1 MFNHALKAL
10 KRANLHR
17 ERCLYPPTLADF
29 ASNDYLAL
37 ASRKDLLQ
45 EAFHILQNLPSHA
58 PKASMLVN
66 GYYPLHQEL
75 ENYLCDLLGFESCVL
90 VGSAFLGNLA
100 LIDALV
106 RKNDWLL
113 MDAHYHASGQFL
125 AKKSPNT
132 LFFEHNNPQDL
143 KTKLNTC
150 HNKGQLFIAIEGV
163 YSMDGEI
170 APLEILE
177 IAESYGAYLILDEA
191 HSLGS
196 IGEHLLG
203 LLDHYQYKPT
213 EKMILLGAFSKAY
226 GSYGGFIAGSIE
238 MIDFLCNRAKSIL
251 YTTSPSLLDTALSFV
266 NLKHLY
272 NNTKHY
278 QEILKQMRACLD
290 RFNWHTQSN
299 IFTLP
304 FVNSTALL
312 EMQDRLIKHGF
323 LCAAIRPPT
332 TANPL
337 LRLCLNI
344 QPQRTLELLEDLCY
358 LLKHSL

>member
-1 MFNHALKAL
+1 MFDHALKAL
-10 KRANLHR
+10 RRASLHR
-17 ERCLYPPTLADF
+17 ERRLYSPTLADF

-37 ASRKDLLQ
+37 GSHKGLLQ
-45 EAFHILQNLPSHA
+45 EAFDILQNLPSHA

-106 RKNDWLL
+106 RKNDHLL

-125 AKKSPNT
+125 AKKLPNT

-143 KTKLNTC
+143 EAKLKAC
-150 HNKGQLFIAIEGV
+150 KNKGQLFIAIEGV

-177 IAESYGAYLILDEA
+177 IAENYGAYLILDEA

-203 LLDHYQYKPT
+203 LLDHYSHKPS
-213 EKMILLGAFSKAY
+213 KKIILLGAFSKAY
-226 GSYGGFIAGSIE
+226 GSYGGFITGSIE
-238 MIDFLCNRAKSIL
+238 VIDFLCNRAKSIL
-251 YTTSPSLLDTALSFV
+251 YTTSPSLLDSALSLV

-272 NNTKHY
+272 SNIKHY
-278 QEILKQMRACLD
+278 QEMLKQMRACLD

-299 IFTLP
+299 ILPLP
-304 FVNSTALL
+304 FANPASLL
-312 EMQDRLIKHGF
+312 ETQNKLIKHGF

-332 TANPL
+332 TKTPL

-344 QPQRTLELLEDLCY
+344 QPQRTLELLENLCY
-358 LLKHSL
+358 LIKYSL